1 MKYNKLVRDK
11 IPKIIRQKGGK
22 PITHRADEKE
32 YWQKLKE
39 KLTEEVDE
47 FLESESIDEL
57 VDVLEVIDAIGKVRT
72 FDQKEVAELKE
83 KRRQERGGFEEKI
96 ILEES

>member
-1 MKYNKLVRDK
+1 MEYDKLVRDK
-11 IPKIIRQKGGK
+11 IPEIIRQKGGK

-32 YWQKLKE
+32 YWQKLRE
-39 KLTEEVDE
+39 KLIEEVHE

-57 VDVLEVIDAIGKVRT
+57 VDILEVIDAIGRVRS
-72 FDQKEVAELKE
+72 FDQKELAELKE
-83 KRRQERGGFEEKI
+83 KRRQERGGFREKI